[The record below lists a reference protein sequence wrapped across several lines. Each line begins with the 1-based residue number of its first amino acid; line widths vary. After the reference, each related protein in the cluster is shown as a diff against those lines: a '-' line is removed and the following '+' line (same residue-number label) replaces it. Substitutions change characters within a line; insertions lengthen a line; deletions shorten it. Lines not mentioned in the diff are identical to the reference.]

1 MHIYPG
7 LAVSFATYPT
17 YPSPPSIASSEASYQ
32 YSEEYPFYTMG
43 ANTNVQVDGIGVLN
57 YQRAIDI
64 ARNSEGELDP
74 SVSAYLEGALTDIWR
89 RVTIQPEDYVMTK
102 DEFAVFNF
110 YRSRFD
116 ENTVAES
123 AVARYWANTYET
135 PNAST

>member
-1 MHIYPG
+1 
-7 LAVSFATYPT
+7 
-17 YPSPPSIASSEASYQ
+17 
-32 YSEEYPFYTMG
+32 MG

-89 RVTIQPEDYVMTK
+89 RVTIQPDDYVMTK

-110 YRSRFD
+110 YRRRFD
-116 ENTVAES
+116 DNEVAEN
-123 AVARYWANTYET
+123 AVARYWQHTYESS
-135 PNAST
+135 PAST